1 METISLGGETILY
14 KTTYVS
20 NTKQT
25 DLIKILE
32 NEIEKQPLVVN
43 EAFSVSLKT
52 EGVEDIIDFGIKCCT
67 ELFISKGLV
76 YNERWADIWIN
87 RIKNGTTYQKVV
99 TNPEDAIY
107 HIHTELVT
115 DFKKFIPNCT
125 FVYYVQMPNNLKENE
140 GTLLVKNSKGDV
152 YTYHP
157 KEFDF
162 IIMNA
167 DVPHSPMG
175 APNSTK
181 DRLVIAG
188 NIGFVNAKTERS
200 IL

>member
-115 DFKKFIPNCT
+115 DFKKFIPNYT